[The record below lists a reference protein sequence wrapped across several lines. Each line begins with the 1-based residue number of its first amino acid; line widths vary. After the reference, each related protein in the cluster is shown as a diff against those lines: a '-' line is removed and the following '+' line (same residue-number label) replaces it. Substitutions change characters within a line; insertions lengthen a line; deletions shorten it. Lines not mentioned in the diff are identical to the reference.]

1 MTTTLK
7 DRIRAARSVGTAP
20 DEQHDQAPDAPAE
33 LTDVKGHEQVVPP
46 MSKTAMAWLMRYESE
61 FDEALP
67 AHIDRTA
74 FFAAARAVLPRLAKC
89 TPASTLQALLTCAR
103 FGLIPDGKHAV
114 IKREGVLAVFVPMA
128 QGFIDLMYRSGAAES
143 VHVGEIRAH
152 DEYRYVPTAPAPDD
166 FVHEPDLRKTK
177 AQRGDVIL
185 CYAFAW
191 LKGGARSQVIIL
203 SREDAEEIRD
213 QYSQA
218 YRDAETAGTADSF
231 WHTDFLAMWRKSG
244 VRRLA
249 KVVPMSAELA
259 ALVKADNAGEA
270 GEAQILHAPDPE
282 AARLLAEAERAHTA
296 AEASQDVPAPKH
308 TRPKSFKKSSQHRN
322 QPRRQSRAA
331 RRGRRA
337 GK

>member
-1 MTTTLK
+1 MK
-7 DRIRAARSVGTAP
+7 DVLIQVIPGLMVLCFLLLPVSVVRYRTETDRSAQGVPIPPARGAGDAQCLPHSAKGCGHCSMLRHPSQGHTRRAIAARLIG
-20 DEQHDQAPDAPAE
+20 
-33 LTDVKGHEQVVPP
+33 
-46 MSKTAMAWLMRYESE
+46 
-61 FDEALP
+61 
-67 AHIDRTA
+67 
-74 FFAAARAVLPRLAKC
+74 PR
-89 TPASTLQALLTCAR
+89 
-103 FGLIPDGKHAV
+103 
-114 IKREGVLAVFVPMA
+114 
-128 QGFIDLMYRSGAAES
+128 RSPEN
-143 VHVGEIRAH
+143 
-152 DEYRYVPTAPAPDD
+152 
-166 FVHEPDLRKTK
+166 
-177 AQRGDVIL
+177 
-185 CYAFAW
+185 
-191 LKGGARSQVIIL
+191 GAR
-203 SREDAEEIRD
+203 R
-213 QYSQA
+213 
-218 YRDAETAGTADSF
+218 AETAGTADSF

-259 ALVKADNAGEA
+259 ALVKADNVGEA